1 MIYHEN
7 FKMNYSDI
15 TIGIVTYKSES
26 VIFNCLKSIKKIKK
40 IIILD
45 NSNDIDLKYKVNKK
59 YPSIR
64 FELSKKNLGYG
75 GGNNSIL
82 KISKTPY
89 VLILSPDTIL
99 KNDSEHELLKA
110 INKKKKEFSIIAPIA
125 KENNFGNFTKKKI
138 NKKNEIFEVDYVKGF
153 AMLFDKNKIKKN
165 GMFDDNIFLYLEE
178 IDLCK
183 RLREK
188 NEKIYICKKSKITH
202 LGAKSSDIGFEY
214 EKCRNWHWMWSS
226 VYFDKKF
233 YNNFYVYK
241 KYIIKLLKYIFK
253 IFIFVLLLDKKKITI
268 FYLRFSGIL
277 NSLMGKKSWYR
288 PSIK

>member
-1 MIYHEN
+1 
-7 FKMNYSDI
+7 MNYSDI

-40 IIILD
+40 IIIFD
-45 NSNDIDLKYKVNKK
+45 NSNDSNLKYIVKKK
-59 YPSIR
+59 YPNIR
-64 FELSKKNLGYG
+64 FELSKQNLGYG
-75 GGNNSIL
+75 AGNNSIL
-82 KISKTPY
+82 KLSSTPY

-99 KNDSEHELLKA
+99 RNNTEHELLKA
-110 INKKKKEFSIIAPIA
+110 IKKKKKEFSIMAPLA
-125 KENNFGNFTKKKI
+125 KENNFGNFKKKVI
-138 NKKNEIFEVDYVKGF
+138 NKKKEIFEVDYVKGF
-153 AMLFDKNKIKKN
+153 AMLFDKDKIKKI

-183 RLREK
+183 RLRSK

-202 LGAKSSDIGFEY
+202 LGAKSSNIGFEY
-214 EKCRNWHWMWSS
+214 EKCRNWHWMWSQ

-241 KYIIKLLKYIFK
+241 KHSIQLINNFLK
-253 IFIFVLLLDKKKITI
+253 IFIFALLLNRKKTII

-277 NSLMGKKSWYR
+277 NSLLGKKSWYR
-288 PSIK
+288 PKKNF

>member
-1 MIYHEN
+1 
-7 FKMNYSDI
+7 MNYSDV

-40 IIILD
+40 IIIFD
-45 NSNDIDLKYKVNKK
+45 NSNDLELKHKVKK
-59 YPSIR
+59 RYPNIR

-82 KISKTPY
+82 NTSKTPY
-89 VLILSPDTIL
+89 VFILSPDTIL
-99 KNDSEHELLKA
+99 KNNSEYELLKA
-110 INKKKKEFSIIAPIA
+110 INKKKKEFSVIAPLA

-153 AMLFDKNKIKKN
+153 AMLFDKNKIQKI
-165 GMFDDNIFLYLEE
+165 GMFDKNIFLYLEE

-183 RLREK
+183 RLRLK
-188 NEKIYICKKSKITH
+188 KEKIFICKKSKITH
-202 LGAKSSDIGFEY
+202 LGAKSSNIGFEY
-214 EKCRNWHWMWSS
+214 DKCRNWHWMWSQ

-233 YNNFYVYK
+233 YNIFYVYK
-241 KYIIKLLKYIFK
+241 KYIIKLINNFFK
-253 IFIFVLLLDKKKITI
+253 TFIFALLLNKKKTVI

-288 PSIK
+288 PLVK